1 MVTLPPAVVLSMVIL
16 FCLMGQVRADERM
29 PGPYIGV
36 RLPQMVTPIVP
47 LFEERPFLGLHLE
60 GAVSPLLKRAVPDI
74 RREVKVDSSGRNIN
88 FSEKIGKIPVE
99 IPAYLTLEE
108 YARQRQRHNLRSMWQ
123 RNTLAKLG
131 ERSAYATG
139 SGALR
144 IDIPVEI
151 KSKTF
156 QKIFG
161 SGTVGLD
168 VTGDINIKG
177 GLRHEKRSEVKS
189 TMNQGNDTNF
199 KMEQTQRF
207 RVSGHIGDK
216 VTIGVDQDSE
226 RMFDFE
232 NNLQLKYKG
241 YEDEIIESI
250 EAGNIALNL
259 PRTNYVTYGG
269 KSSGLFG
276 IKSVFR
282 LGNLS
287 LTAIASQEK
296 GQKKKLDFKGG
307 TVDDVNE
314 IKDYNYVKNVYFF
327 IDELYRRQFP
337 QRGSDGEFLI
347 DPSRRISRIEVY
359 KSKPQYVKSSAES
372 YVHGWAWVPAA
383 ADSNKL
389 VIVTGDTTV
398 QDQINTYRGPFLR
411 LEKTSYYVDPELGY
425 IRLNE
430 MLQADEVLAVAFQ
443 DTSGRIRGNINFD
456 PGKDRVLQLRLL
468 RPSNPRPTNKT
479 WSLAWRNV
487 YNIGAASESNF
498 ELKIL
503 YKPSAGIPEETIR
516 LDGKTTSYLQVFGL
530 DRVGRTAGS
539 PPDNI
544 IDKNDNILR
553 LRQGE
558 LWFPTLHPFDPD
570 EPEYQAL
577 LPEDKRV
584 PAIYDTTTEA
594 VWARETK
601 FVIQVNSKIRKSEIS
616 LGVMNVIEGSE
627 EVTLNGRRLQRGTDY
642 MIEYFS
648 GTISI
653 KNQEALQPSANLEIT
668 YEANQAFQIDKKTIM
683 GARADYVLWDDSFVG
698 LTFIY
703 LNESTLDQKVRVG
716 KGPMRN
722 MIWDVNSAMS
732 FKPFFLTR
740 FANILPFVDTRDET
754 SLRFEGEVAQIIP
767 NPNTRNNEATG
778 DFDGVAYIDDFEAAK
793 RSTPLGVQRRSWRP
807 ASQPLAVVDTTADG
821 DVACAKRGRMIYYQ
835 PYTQVSINEIWPNR
849 DTQGNLGTQNSVD
862 VLDIEFTPADTL
874 LNRDGSS
881 AIHESWGGL
890 QKFLSAGYQDQSE
903 SKFLEI
909 WVKGSEGNLHIDLG
923 MISEDYIPN
932 RRLDTEDLFNNGLRN
947 NLLDPGEDV
956 GVDGMANNDPRAIAA
971 GGDFWDLNENKV
983 RDWGEPYSN
992 DDWSYSSGSSNHER
1006 INGTEGNE
1014 NDIGGRVPD
1023 SEDMNGNG
1031 VLDDANAY
1039 FSYSFSLSRTSPDT
1053 VLVAGKSINTTTG
1066 EDFGWRLYRIPLNAE
1081 APRRLKYGDADITNV
1096 QYVRL
1101 WMDGFSRSG
1110 MHFIRIAEVN
1120 LVGSEWKEM
1129 GVASPEAPETYSAGK
1144 DSIIAI
1150 SVMNTHDN
1158 PDYIPPPGVSGEV
1171 DRITQVTAREQSL
1184 VLNIKEMSPLYSCA
1198 IQKSLFEAQD
1208 YLHYNTLKMYVY
1220 GRDPRGLHI
1229 SPDSSRLEFFIRFGA
1244 STRDYYEI
1252 REPVYEGWD
1261 PRNNIDI
1268 DLQELAGIKLIAS
1281 NYDSSGYR
1289 KGYSR
1294 ILSSG
1299 KACFIMGNPSLTN
1312 VRLLIAGVRNLDD
1325 THYFTGQV
1333 WMNELRLSNVKK
1345 DKGMAFRARA
1355 EFNWAGLLTT
1365 NAQIERMDS
1374 DFHNVTERYGTQ
1386 NNSTNFS
1393 ASGTL
1398 QLHKFLPAK
1407 WGLAIPVSVNY
1418 RNMESLPKY
1427 KPNTDVEVTD
1437 ELPEEVLETVRTK
1450 SEQKGLTLS
1459 LGMNSR
1465 SQNFFIKNILNR
1477 LNFNYGESRENGS
1490 NPTYRITQSRSQ
1502 NSEARWD
1509 VNFSPKN
1516 FFRPFKWMGDARW
1529 LNKLTDMRL
1538 YYTPTNFNTNIRG
1551 SRSRSLNI
1559 SRTDLEQSNE
1569 IFTVSSSVGGAAKIV
1584 ESLQMDLSRTFTND
1598 LQDIA
1603 RDTLRMMLSNGQL
1616 GYLTDMNQNFKIS
1629 YNPKLFNWL
1638 THNFSYSTTFRYGFN
1653 RQQKNQARSAQL
1665 GKTFAVN
1672 GSLDLRNFWSSIYRA
1687 GPVGARPG
1695 VRPTQPATRR
1705 QAPATPEVK
1714 KDDEPMNEKEKGKD
1728 KDKEKKEG
1736 PGFSVMPV
1744 FGKFFGFFEPF
1755 SITYNQ
1761 RNNATIYGIS
1771 RMPTMRYMLGLAD
1784 TIGVPMEVSSTEA
1797 GTSGTVNRPTRTE
1810 GNTVH
1815 VSSGFS
1821 ISRNVKVTLG
1831 YDYSYSRNASTT
1843 VTGQMSHKRLVYG
1856 DIDMP
1861 FPEWTVRISGLE
1873 KLPFI
1878 NKYITTMSLDHGYS
1892 GTFDQTFDEKNN
1904 LKSITKDD
1912 RTSKFSPL
1920 LGTSLN
1926 FKNGITMSVRF
1937 TQGQTTSYARGSGL
1951 GGTRTANKDLQL
1963 SAQYRK
1969 QSNFRIPIP
1978 VWPFRNM
1985 RLKNTVNLQV
1995 SMSSRSNTTWK
2006 SRQGGDWEPTAE
2018 TTNWSFKPDL
2028 QYSFSDRVNGGA
2040 FFEIG
2045 KNTNRVIGN
2054 SSYYEFGLN
2063 ANISIRGR

>member
-16 FCLMGQVRADERM
+16 LCLMGQVWADETA
-29 PGPYIGV
+29 PKSYIGV
-36 RLPQMVTPIVP
+36 RPPVLATPLVPIV
-47 LFEERPFLGLHLE
+47 EEQTFKGLHLQ
-60 GAVSPLLKRAVPDI
+60 GALSPLLKRSVTDI
-74 RREVKVDSSGRNIN
+74 RREVKVDSSGENIN
-88 FSEKIGKIPVE
+88 FSENIGKIPVNL
-99 IPAYLTLEE
+99 PTYLPLDE
-108 YARQRQRHNLRSMWQ
+108 YSRRRQSYSMQTMWQ

-131 ERSAYATG
+131 ERSAYGAG
-139 SGALR
+139 GGALR

-250 EAGNIALNL
+250 EAGNIALDL

-276 IKSVFR
+276 IKSVMR
-282 LGNLS
+282 LGDLS
-287 LTAIASQEK
+287 LTTIASQEK

-307 TVDDVNE
+307 AVDDINE
-314 IKDYNYVKNVYFF
+314 IKDYSYVKNTYFF
-327 IDELYRRQFP
+327 LDEVYRRQFP
-337 QRGSDGEFLI
+337 YRDANGAFLYNE
-347 DPSRRISRIEVY
+347 DRVVSRIELY
-359 KSKPQYVKSSAES
+359 KSKPQYVNRNAES
-372 YVHGWAWVPAA
+372 YVHGWAWVPAD

-389 VIVTGDTTV
+389 VIVEGDTTV

-411 LEKTSYYVDPELGY
+411 MEKTSYYVDPVLGY

-430 MLQADEVLAVAFQ
+430 MLQPDEVLAVAFQ

-456 PGKDRVLQLRLL
+456 PTRDRVLQLKLI
-468 RPSNPRPTNKT
+468 RPANPRPTNKT
-479 WSLAWRNV
+479 WKLAWRNV
-487 YNIGAASESNF
+487 YNIGSASEANF

-503 YKPSAGIPEETIR
+503 YKPSAGIPEETIKI
-516 LDGKTTSYLQVFGL
+516 DGKTISYLQVFGL

-544 IDKNDNILR
+544 IDRNDNILR
-553 LRQGE
+553 LKQGE
-558 LWFPTLHPFDPD
+558 LWLPSLRPFDPD
-570 EPEYQAL
+570 EAEFKAL

-584 PAIYDTTTEA
+584 SAIYDTTTETL
-594 VWARETK
+594 WAKESK

-627 EVTLNGRRLQRGTDY
+627 EVTLNGRKLQRGTDY

-648 GTISI
+648 GNISI

-683 GARADYVLWDDSFVG
+683 GMRADYALWDESFIG
-698 LTFIY
+698 ATFIY

-722 MIWDVNSAMS
+722 LIWDVNSAMA

-740 FANILPFVDTRDET
+740 FANLLPFVDSRDET
-754 SLRFEGEVAQIIP
+754 TLRFEGEVAQIIP

-778 DFDGVAYIDDFEAAK
+778 DNDGVAYIDDFEAAK
-793 RSTPLGVQRRSWRP
+793 RTTPLGVQRKSWRP
-807 ASQPLAVVDTTADG
+807 AAQPLSVTDTSAVG
-821 DVACAKRGRMIYYQ
+821 EPVAAKRGKMVYYQ
-835 PYTQVSINEIWPNR
+835 PYTQVSIKEIWPNR
-849 DTQGNLGTQNSVD
+849 DTQGTMGTQNSVD
-862 VLDIEFTPADTL
+862 VLDIEFTPVDTL
-874 LNRDGSS
+874 ANQADS
-881 AIHESWGGL
+881 AQAIIESWGGL
-890 QKFLSAGYQDQSE
+890 QKYLSSGYQDQSE

-909 WVKGSEGNLHIDLG
+909 WVNTANINEGTMHIDLG
-923 MISEDYIPN
+923 QITEDYIPN
-932 RRLDTEDLFNNGLRN
+932 GRFDTEDLFSNGLRN
-947 NLLDPGEDV
+947 NLLDEGEDV
-956 GVDGMANNDPRAIAA
+956 GVDGMANNDPRATAA
-971 GGDFWDLNENKV
+971 AGDFWDLNENKI

-992 DDWSYSSGSSNHER
+992 DDWSYSSGSANHER

-1014 NDIGGRVPD
+1014 NDMGGRVPD
-1023 SEDMNGNG
+1023 SEDMNGNNL
-1031 VLDDANAY
+1031 LDEANAY
-1039 FSYSFSLSRTSPDT
+1039 FSYSFSLSRNHPDT
-1053 VLVAGKSINTTTG
+1053 VLIAGKSIDVN
-1066 EDFGWRLYRIPLNAE
+1066 DDYKDYGWRLYRIPLNAE
-1081 APRRLKYGDADITNV
+1081 APRRIKYGDADITNV

-1101 WMDGFSRSG
+1101 WIDGFTQPG
-1110 MHFIRIAEVN
+1110 LKYIRIAEIN

-1129 GVASPEAPETYSAGK
+1129 GVATPEAPETYTAGK
-1144 DSIIAI
+1144 DSVISI

-1171 DRITQVTAREQSL
+1171 DRVTQVTAREQSL
-1184 VLNIKEMSPLYSCA
+1184 VMNVTDMNPQNNCA

-1208 YLHYNTLKMYVY
+1208 YLHYNTLKMYIY

-1229 SPDSSRLEFFIRFGA
+1229 SHDSSRVEFFIRFGA
-1244 STRDYYEI
+1244 SENDYYEI

-1261 PRNNIDI
+1261 LRNNIEI
-1268 DLQELAGIKLIAS
+1268 DLQELAAIKLIPA

-1289 KGYSR
+1289 KGYTKV
-1294 ILSSG
+1294 LSSG
-1299 KACFIMGNPSLTN
+1299 KTCFIKGNPSLTN
-1312 VRLLIAGVRNLDD
+1312 VRLLIAGVANLDS
-1325 THYFTGQV
+1325 THSFTGEV
-1333 WMNELRLSNVKK
+1333 WMNDLRLSNVKK

-1355 EFNWAGLLTT
+1355 EFNWAGLFSA
-1365 NAQIERMDS
+1365 NAQIEKMDS
-1374 DFHNVTERYGTQ
+1374 DFHNVTERYGSQ
-1386 NNSTNFS
+1386 NNSTNYS

-1398 QLHKFLPAK
+1398 QLHKFLPSK
-1407 WGLAIPVSVNY
+1407 WGLSIPVSMNY
-1418 RNMESLPKY
+1418 RSAQSLPKY
-1427 KPNTDVEVTD
+1427 KPNTDVEVTED
-1437 ELPEEVLETVRTK
+1437 LPEEVLETVRTK
-1450 SEQKGLTLS
+1450 SEQKGFTFS

-1465 SQNFFIKNILNR
+1465 SQNFFIKNVLNR
-1477 LNFNYGESRENGS
+1477 LSFNYGESRESGS
-1490 NPTYRITQSRSQ
+1490 NPTYSQTKSRAQ

-1509 VNFSPKN
+1509 VQFSPN
-1516 FFRPFKWMGDARW
+1516 NYFRPFKWLGESRW
-1529 LNKLTDMRL
+1529 LTKLTDMRL
-1538 YYTPTNFNTNIRG
+1538 YYSPTSFNANVRG
-1551 SRSRSLNI
+1551 SRARSVSV
-1559 SRTDLEQSNE
+1559 SRTDLVQRNE
-1569 IFTVSSSVGGAAKIV
+1569 VFSITSSVGGAAKIF
-1584 ESLQMDLSRTFTND
+1584 ESLQFDISRNFTND

-1616 GYLTDMNQNFKIS
+1616 GYLTDMTQNFKIS
-1629 YNPKLFNWL
+1629 YNPKIFNWL
-1638 THNFSYSTTFRYGFN
+1638 THSFSYSTTFGYRFN
-1653 RQQKNQARSAQL
+1653 RQQKDQARSAQL
-1665 GKTFAVN
+1665 GKTFGIN
-1672 GSLDLRNFWSSIYRA
+1672 GSLDLANFWNSIYRS
-1687 GPVGARPG
+1687 GSGGGSRPG
-1695 VRPTQPATRR
+1695 QRPA
-1705 QAPATPEVK
+1705 QAPPKRPPVSKPE
-1714 KDDEPMNEKEKGKD
+1714 DEKAEPEK
-1728 KDKEKKEG
+1728 KKEG
-1736 PGFSVMPV
+1736 SGFSVMTV

-1755 SITYNQ
+1755 SITFNQ
-1761 RNNATIYGIS
+1761 RNNNTVYGVTG
-1771 RMPTMRYMLGLAD
+1771 MPTMKYMLGLSD
-1784 TIGVPMEVSSTEA
+1784 TVGVPMESATTGS
-1797 GTSGTVNRPTRTE
+1797 GTSGTLNRPTSTE

-1821 ISRNVKVTLG
+1821 ISRNIKVSLN

-1843 VTGQMSHKRLVYG
+1843 VTGQMSHSRLVYG

-1861 FPEWTVRISGLE
+1861 FPQWTFRVSGLE
-1873 KLPFI
+1873 RLPLI
-1878 NKYITTMSLDHGYS
+1878 KNYLQSLSLDHGYS
-1892 GTFDQTFDEKNN
+1892 GTFDQTFDEKNR

-1920 LGTSLN
+1920 LGMSLN
-1926 FKNGITMSVRF
+1926 FKNGMTMSVRY
-1937 TQGQTTSYARGSGL
+1937 TKGETTSYAKSSGL
-1951 GGTRTANKDLQL
+1951 GGTKTANSDLQV
-1963 SAQYRK
+1963 SGQYRK
-1969 QSNFRIPIP
+1969 QSDFRIPIP
-1978 VWPFRNM
+1978 VWPFKNM

-1995 SMSSRSNTTWK
+1995 TLSSRSNTTWK
-2006 SRQGGDWEPTAE
+2006 SRGGDKWEPTAE

-2040 FFEIG
+2040 FLEVG
-2045 KNTNRVIGN
+2045 KNTNRIIGN